1 MHPVLYGTR
10 ITMLYILIAVGSI
23 FLARKLFR
31 IPDELF
37 RKMLHFVLLGAYI
50 PLVFTF
56 DAWWMAAVFAASLI
70 VILFPALSVAGRI
83 PLFSAFVNERKKGEF
98 KSSMVL
104 AVGMMVFSVTVCWG
118 LFADRYLVLAS
129 VYAWGIGDGFAA
141 LIGKRFGNHKIRWK
155 LADSKKSVEG
165 SLAMFFCALASVFT
179 VLLIRGGIGVVMCFV
194 IALLAAIVSTIAEM
208 CAKDGWDTVLCPV
221 SAMIIILPLTM
232 LL

>member
-10 ITMLYILIAVGSI
+10 ITMLYILIAAGSI

-50 PLVFTF
+50 PLVFAF

-83 PLFSAFVNERKKGEF
+83 PMFSAFVNERKEGEF

-104 AVGMMVFSVTVCWG
+104 AVGMMVFSVAVCWG

-141 LIGKRFGNHKIRWK
+141 LIGKRFGKHKIRWK